1 LAITSKPDYGAA
13 LTATLPL
20 PSSVTGKATQ
30 KATQEFQVY
39 LDDLES
45 LLNKAIS
52 DITALQVV
60 DPQVDLVSYTV
71 VTLPSVTATPGIIF
85 VSDETDGS
93 VPAFSDGVSWRRVT
107 DRAIVS

>member
-1 LAITSKPDYGAA
+1 MSITSKPDYGAA
-13 LTATLPL
+13 LTTTLPL
-20 PSSVTGKATQ
+20 KTKQ

-45 LLNKAIS
+45 LLNKAID
-52 DITALQVV
+52 DIAALQVV
-60 DPQVDLVSYTV
+60 DPQVDLIGYTV
-71 VTLPSVTATPGIIF
+71 ATLPTVTATPGLIF